1 MSPGLPEKLRDVM
14 KGKPDI
20 RNRSVNPSQVRHH
33 GHPSAM
39 LDWRPDDWDW
49 DRGLS
54 IGFLVHGTDLL
65 DDPGF
70 GPDNATEIAQELQ
83 ELTAAERVHCAHI
96 DPTVGAGSYG
106 LGFLLQLADVG
117 ADIAT
122 LALVAPIIKRKIMAA
137 MAHLRRRL
145 AGEGSPARISLT
157 GEVLQVL
164 VMAEV
169 CSRNKIDP
177 NAIVR
182 TDLSSHEI
190 NPPEPAIELKQLFSA
205 HTVTV
210 EAVGDDG
217 YHHVWVY
224 TVSPTGRV
232 LADSHVRVPIPN
244 STQWGWPRRETA
256 RFLDGLQRGDSGSAA
271 E

>member
-1 MSPGLPEKLRDVM
+1 MRREPET
-14 KGKPDI
+14 
-20 RNRSVNPSQVRHH
+20 RNRSVNPSQMRQP
-33 GHPSAM
+33 GHPQAL

-49 DRGLS
+49 GRGLS
-54 IGFLVHGTDLL
+54 IGFLVHGSDLL
-65 DDPGF
+65 EEPSFGSDDA
-70 GPDNATEIAQELQ
+70 NEIAHELQ
-83 ELTAAERVHCAHI
+83 ELTGADRVHCGHI
-96 DPTVGAGSYG
+96 DPTVGAGSNG

-122 LALVAPIIKRKIMAA
+122 LALVAPIIKRKIIYA
-137 MAHLRRRL
+137 MAHLRRRI
-145 AGEGSPARISLT
+145 AGTRSTARISLT
-157 GEVLQVL
+157 AEVLQVL

-169 CSRNKIDP
+169 CLRNKIDP
-177 NAIVR
+177 NAVVR

-190 NPPEPAIELKQLFSA
+190 DPPEPGIELKQLYSA

-210 EAVGDDG
+210 EAVRDDG

-244 STQWGWPRRETA
+244 ATRWGWPIRERG
-256 RFLDGLQRGDSGSAA
+256 RFLDGLQQGDSESGG

>member
-1 MSPGLPEKLRDVM
+1 M
-14 KGKPDI
+14 KEEPVSGD
-20 RNRSVNPSQVRHH
+20 RSVNPSHTEQPTQQR
-33 GHPSAM
+33 AM
-39 LDWRPDDWDW
+39 HDWQPDDWDW

-54 IGFLVHGTDLL
+54 IGFVVHGSDLFEE
-65 DDPGF
+65 PGF
-70 GPDNATEIAQELQ
+70 GFDDATEIAHELR
-83 ELTAAERVHCAHI
+83 ELTAAERVHCAGI
-96 DPTVGAGSYG
+96 DPTVGAGSNG

-122 LALVAPIIKRKIMAA
+122 LALVAPMIKRKIIAA

-145 AGEGSPARISLT
+145 AGKRYPARISLT
-157 GEVLQVL
+157 AEVLQVL

-177 NAIVR
+177 NAVVR

-190 NPPEPAIELKQLFSA
+190 DPPEPAVELKQLFSA

-210 EAVGDDG
+210 EAERDDG

-224 TVSPTGRV
+224 TVSPTGRC

-244 STQWGWPRRETA
+244 STQWGWPIREGA
-256 RFLDGLQRGDSGSAA
+256 RFLDGLQRGDSGSGA

>member
-1 MSPGLPEKLRDVM
+1 MSPGLPEKLLDVM
-14 KGKPDI
+14 KGKPDP
-20 RNRSVNPSQVRHH
+20 RNRSVNPSQMGHH

-70 GPDNATEIAQELQ
+70 GSDDANEIADELQ
-83 ELTAAERVHCAHI
+83 ELTAAERVHCADI
-96 DPTVGAGSYG
+96 DPTVGAGSNG
-106 LGFLLQLADVG
+106 LAFLLLLAGVA

-122 LALVAPIIKRKIMAA
+122 LAFFAPKIKRKIIAA
-137 MAHLRRRL
+137 TAHLRRRL
-145 AGEGSPARISLT
+145 GDGRSPARVSFT
-157 GEVLQVL
+157 AEVLQVL
-164 VMAEV
+164 VMHEV
-169 CSRNKIDP
+169 LSRNKVDP
-177 NAIVR
+177 NSVVR
-182 TDLSSHEI
+182 TDVSSHEI
-190 NPPEPAIELKQLFSA
+190 DPPDPVVELKQLYAA

-210 EAVGDDG
+210 EAVRDDG

-232 LADSHVRVPIPN
+232 LADSHVRVPVPN
-244 STQWGWPRRETA
+244 ATRWGWPVPERA
-256 RFLDGLQRGDSGSAA
+256 RFLDALKPGNSESGA